1 MTALKNY
8 KIFQRLT
15 FLELIILYQCNV
27 DLLMYE
33 LYILLHSDD
42 CNIHDVDKTNF
53 NNSYYRND
61 AESTQVSYA

>member
-1 MTALKNY
+1 
-8 KIFQRLT
+8 
-15 FLELIILYQCNV
+15 
-27 DLLMYE
+27 MYE